1 MLLLRNAYAK
11 TQYKMS
17 FHFLQVT
24 GLRTL
29 FGKLT
34 TSNKKLTAYIK
45 WSGGETFENVAK
57 SLSVAE
63 ATAQVYVIDTIVQ
76 GKGGE
81 ADYRRL
87 LQEMD
92 IGNRS
97 FGMVTQFFSQSGLTL
112 REIRESTSLTYNQ
125 IRAVITV
132 SIRGFELN

>member
-1 MLLLRNAYAK
+1 MLLPRNAYAK

-29 FGKLT
+29 YEKLT

-45 WSGGETFENVAK
+45 WSDGETFENVAK

-97 FGMVTQFFSQSGLTL
+97 FGMVTQLFSQSGLTL
-112 REIRESTSLTYNQ
+112 REIRETTSLTTKSGLSLPS
-125 IRAVITV
+125 AFVV
-132 SIRGFELN
+132 LN

>member
-1 MLLLRNAYAK
+1 M
-11 TQYKMS
+11 
-17 FHFLQVT
+17 
-24 GLRTL
+24 
-29 FGKLT
+29 
-34 TSNKKLTAYIK
+34 
-45 WSGGETFENVAK
+45 AK

-97 FGMVTQFFSQSGLTL
+97 FGMVTQLFSQSGLTL
-112 REIRESTSLTYNQ
+112 REIRETTSLTYNQ
-125 IRAVITV
+125 IRAVTAV